1 LNHKKELIFLNDK
14 KDKEINAIKK
24 GRRSTEEK
32 AENRYVVITR
42 QHGVSG
48 SKQI

>member
-1 LNHKKELIFLNDK
+1 LNHKKELFFLNDK

-24 GRRSTEEK
+24 GRRCTEEK
-32 AENRYVVITR
+32 AENRYVVTR

>member
-1 LNHKKELIFLNDK
+1 LNHKKELFFLNDK

-24 GRRSTEEK
+24 GRSTEEK
-32 AENRYVVITR
+32 AENRYVVTR

>member
-1 LNHKKELIFLNDK
+1 LNHKKELFFLNDK

-24 GRRSTEEK
+24 GTRGTEEK
-32 AENRYVVITR
+32 AENRYVVTQ